1 MTIKD
6 IKDMSATKLSN
17 VGRVKEAV
25 AGSMLKHPWKWG
37 GAVVGLGLA
46 KFALA
51 GWAIGKVTKKKK
63 TSGGTKYKTTHL
75 SPGGKYD
82 YKITSYR
89 KQPKKYMTG

>member
-37 GAVVGLGLA
+37 GATLGLGFA

-51 GWAIGKVTKKKK
+51 GWVAGKAGKKKK
-63 TSGGTKYKTTHL
+63 E
-75 SPGGKYD
+75 
-82 YKITSYR
+82 
-89 KQPKKYMTG
+89 QPKKYMAG

>member
-1 MTIKD
+1 MAYTGKGFELAQHT
-6 IKDMSATKLSN
+6 KDMSATKLSN

-63 TSGGTKYKTTHL
+63 E
-75 SPGGKYD
+75 
-82 YKITSYR
+82 
-89 KQPKKYMTG
+89 QPKKYMAG